1 MAKITEESTKDLS
14 LNENDELDVLEDI
27 HPGDYVFV
35 VSSEGK
41 LRGISL
47 PEDDEHEVSEQLE
60 KIVNYI
66 VEVSKEVAP
75 RVLH

>member
-14 LNENDELDVLEDI
+14 LNESVDVLDDI
-27 HPGDYVFV
+27 HPEDYVFV
-35 VSSEGK
+35 VSPEGK

-47 PEDDEHEVSEQLE
+47 PEDEAQDVSPELE
-60 KIVNYI
+60 NILNYI
-66 VEVSKEVAP
+66 VEISQKVAP

>member
-1 MAKITEESTKDLS
+1 MAKITEESTNVLN
-14 LNENDELDVLEDI
+14 LNESDDVLDDI

-35 VSSEGK
+35 VSSEGM

-47 PEDDEHEVSEQLE
+47 PEDDEQEVSEQLE

>member
-14 LNENDELDVLEDI
+14 LNESDEVLDDI

-35 VSSEGK
+35 VSPEGM

>member
-14 LNENDELDVLEDI
+14 LNESVDVLDDI
-27 HPGDYVFV
+27 HPEDYVFV
-35 VSSEGK
+35 VSPEGQ

-47 PEDDEHEVSEQLE
+47 PEDDDQEISPELE

-66 VEVSKEVAP
+66 VEISKEVKP

>member
-14 LNENDELDVLEDI
+14 LNESDDVLDDI

-35 VSSEGK
+35 VSSEGM

-47 PEDDEHEVSEQLE
+47 PEDDDQEVSEQLE

-75 RVLH
+75 RILH